1 MKHSK
6 TQYAIKYLQAGL
18 SITPTAKTKRPTV
31 ASWHAWQTKAMS
43 EAEAKQ
49 HFNDDTFIAIIG
61 GKVSGNLE
69 CIDVDCKYDLTGVLW
84 QSYSEALQALPNDLY
99 NRLCIATTQNGGYH
113 IMYRCEAVQGNQKI
127 AERPSTAEELAA
139 KNKEIADWNAANPD
153 KTKKVLSHI
162 VPKVLIETR
171 GEGGYFLVYPSEG
184 YKFIQRNPT
193 TIETITPEERGMLF
207 DCARVH
213 NETDGADSPT
223 ITKQSTF
230 QPNNTNTASQE
241 SVRPGDDFNSQH
253 SALDVLGCA
262 YERGNAKDHQ
272 GRAGI
277 RICNSPDG
285 EPNGFFYPMPIN
297 KIFVFSPNYGVPIEK
312 ALTPFEIYT
321 HTYHNGNFSAAATE
335 LAAKGYG
342 SKGKTQSQQQ
352 QAKPKPQPIATN
364 DNAGT
369 AATDG
374 GGIESN
380 PYFRILGFDKTESG
394 VQAFF
399 FYRKGSNTLLRL
411 TASAMSKNNLMTLA
425 PLQWWEEMFERS
437 KGGVDVDSATNWLI
451 QVSQSKGHFRTKYV
465 RGRGAWIDGS
475 AVVIHTGDK
484 LIVDGREKTFEAHTS
499 KFVYESGEELGIGTS
514 NPLTKSEA
522 AKFLDICGTPSWVR
536 GVNSTLLAGW
546 CVIAPV
552 CGALP
557 WRPHLWIV
565 GESGTGKSTVFRGIV
580 KRMLGQAA
588 IGVQGNTS
596 ESGLRQTLQF
606 DAIPVVFDEAE
617 AEDKASQDRM
627 AAVLAL
633 MRASSSED
641 GGRIIKGGQDGQA
654 KAYDI
659 RSCFAY
665 ASIVFQATQQSD
677 MRRITV
683 LETKKIND
691 KTKASAL
698 VKKLHSDFAILT
710 DEYVS
715 RFQARTVKL
724 LPTILENAK
733 IFGRA
738 VVEVVGQ
745 QWAGDQIGILLAG
758 AWSLYQD
765 CAVTYED
772 ALAFV
777 QKQDWSEERGLEQQ
791 TDQMRLVAKLA
802 EQPIRISVGQD
813 RTVGELILRAANIIN
828 YDAYTTPDDSNAAL
842 KRLGISVTEREGV
855 TMVLISNT
863 ADWVKKTLSGT
874 PWHSNHSKLLMRIE
888 GAIDIN
894 SYRFAAIKSRAVG
907 LPLDIFK
914 D

>member
-1 MKHSK
+1 MKNNK
-6 TQYAIKYLQAGL
+6 IQYAIKYLKAGL
-18 SITPTAKTKRPTV
+18 SIVPCSKTKRPTV
-31 ASWHAWQTKAMS
+31 GSWHAWQSNAMS
-43 EAEAKQ
+43 ETEAKKYIDE
-49 HFNDDTFIAIIG
+49 NGYIALIA

-99 NRLCIATTQNGGYH
+99 SRLCIATTQNGGYH

-127 AERPSTAEELAA
+127 AERPSTTEEIAA

-153 KTKKVLSHI
+153 KLKKQLTTI
-162 VPKVLIETR
+162 PAKVLIETR

-184 YKFIQRNPT
+184 YKFIQRNPL
-193 TIETITPEERGMLF
+193 TIETITREEREMLF
-207 DCARVH
+207 ACALVH

-223 ITKQSTF
+223 ITPIAPIK
-230 QPNNTNTASQE
+230 PAAYSQE
-241 SVRPGDDFNSQH
+241 SVRPGDAFNAQH
-253 SALDVLGCA
+253 SAFDVLGFA
-262 YERGNAKDHQ
+262 YERGDGKDHQ
-272 GRAGI
+272 GRAGV
-277 RICNSPDG
+277 RICNSPNG
-285 EPNGFFYPMPIN
+285 EPNGFYYRHEN
-297 KIFVFSPNYGVPIEK
+297 KIFVFSPNYGIPTEK
-312 ALTPFEIYT
+312 ALTPFDIYT
-321 HTYHNGNFSAAATE
+321 HREHGGNYSAAATA
-335 LAAKGYG
+335 LAAQGYG
-342 SKGKTQSQQQ
+342 KSAAQQQ
-352 QAKPKPQPIATN
+352 SKPKPTTTRIETQPEAT
-364 DNAGT
+364 AT
-369 AATDG
+369 TDG

-380 PYFRILGFDKTESG
+380 AYFRLLGFDKTESG

-425 PLQWWEEMFERS
+425 PLQWWEQMFERN
-437 KGGVDVDSATNWLI
+437 KGGIDIDAAINWLI
-451 QVSQSKGHFRTKYV
+451 QVSQKKGHFRTKYV
-465 RGRGAWIDGS
+465 RGRGAWIDGG

-499 KFVYESGEELGIGTS
+499 KFVYESGEELGIGTN
-514 NPLTKSEA
+514 NPLNVREA
-522 AKFLDICGTPSWVR
+522 SKFLDICATPSWVR

-683 LETKKIND
+683 LETKKIKD

-698 VKKLHSDFAILT
+698 VKKLHSDFTTLT

-733 IFGRA
+733 VFGQA
-738 VVEVVGQ
+738 VIEVVGQ
-745 QWAGDQIGILLAG
+745 QWAGDQLGILLAG

-765 CAVTYED
+765 GVVTYAD

-777 QKQDWSEERGLEQQ
+777 ERQDWSEEQGLEQSS
-791 TDQMRLVAKLA
+791 DQMRLVAKLA
-802 EQPIRISVGQD
+802 EQSIRIGTGQD
-813 RTVGELILRAANIIN
+813 RTVGELILRAADVNLRDEYMSIDEAN
-828 YDAYTTPDDSNAAL
+828 LSL
-842 KRLGISVTEREGV
+842 KRLGISVIEKEGNL
-855 TMVLISNT
+855 MVLISNT
-863 ADWVKKTLSGT
+863 ADWVKKCLLGT
-874 PWHSNHSKLLMRIE
+874 PWHTNHSKLLMRID
-888 GAIDIN
+888 GAIDVN
-894 SYRFAAIKSRAVG
+894 SYRFAAIKSRAVA

>member
-1 MKHSK
+1 MKNNK
-6 TQYAIKYLQAGL
+6 IQYAIKYLKAGL
-18 SITPTAKTKRPTV
+18 SIVPCSKTKRPTV
-31 ASWHAWQTKAMS
+31 GSWHAWQSNAMS
-43 EAEAKQ
+43 ETEAKKYIDE
-49 HFNDDTFIAIIG
+49 NGYIALIA

-99 NRLCIATTQNGGYH
+99 SRLCIATTQNGGYH

-127 AERPSTAEELAA
+127 AERPSTTEEIAA

-153 KTKKVLSHI
+153 KLKKQLTTI
-162 VPKVLIETR
+162 PAKVLIETR

-184 YKFIQRNPT
+184 YKFIQRNPL
-193 TIETITPEERGMLF
+193 TIETITREEREMLF
-207 DCARVH
+207 ACALVH

-223 ITKQSTF
+223 ITPIAPIK
-230 QPNNTNTASQE
+230 PAAAYSQE
-241 SVRPGDDFNSQH
+241 SVRPGDAFNAQH
-253 SALDVLGCA
+253 SAFDVLGFA
-262 YERGNAKDHQ
+262 YERGDGKDHQ
-272 GRAGI
+272 GRAGV
-277 RICNSPDG
+277 RICNSPNG
-285 EPNGFFYPMPIN
+285 EPNGFYYRHEN
-297 KIFVFSPNYGVPIEK
+297 KVFVFSPNYGIPTEK
-312 ALTPFEIYT
+312 ALTPFDIYT
-321 HTYHNGNFSAAATE
+321 HREHGGNYSAAATA
-335 LAAKGYG
+335 LAAQGYG
-342 SKGKTQSQQQ
+342 KSAAQQQ
-352 QAKPKPQPIATN
+352 SKPKTTITRIETQPEAT
-364 DNAGT
+364 AK
-369 AATDG
+369 TDG

-380 PYFRILGFDKTESG
+380 AYFRVLGFDKTESG

-425 PLQWWEEMFERS
+425 PLQWWEQMFERS
-437 KGGVDVDSATNWLI
+437 KGGIDIDAAINWLI
-451 QVSQSKGHFRTKYV
+451 QASQKKGHFRTKYV
-465 RGRGAWIDGS
+465 RGRGAWIDGG

-499 KFVYESGEELGIGTS
+499 KFVYESGEELGIGTN
-514 NPLTKSEA
+514 NPLNVREA
-522 AKFLDICGTPSWVR
+522 SKFLDICATPSWVR

-683 LETKKIND
+683 LETKKIKD

-698 VKKLHSDFAILT
+698 VKKLHSDFTTLT

-733 IFGRA
+733 VFGQA
-738 VVEVVGQ
+738 VIEVVGQ
-745 QWAGDQIGILLAG
+745 QWAGDQLGILLAG

-765 CAVTYED
+765 GVVTYAD

-777 QKQDWSEERGLEQQ
+777 ERQDWSEEKGLEQSS
-791 TDQMRLVAKLA
+791 DQMRLVAKLA
-802 EQPIRISVGQD
+802 EQSIRIGTGQD
-813 RTVGELILRAANIIN
+813 RTVGELILRAADVNLRDEYMSIDEAN
-828 YDAYTTPDDSNAAL
+828 LSL
-842 KRLGISVTEREGV
+842 KRLGISVIDKDGNL
-855 TMVLISNT
+855 MVLISNT
-863 ADWVKKTLSGT
+863 ADWVKKCLLGT
-874 PWHSNHSKLLMRIE
+874 PWHTNHSKLLMRID
-888 GAIDIN
+888 GAIDVN
-894 SYRFAAIKSRAVG
+894 SYRFAAIKSRAVA

>member
-6 TQYAIKYLQAGL
+6 IDYALRYLKAGL
-18 SITPTAKTKRPTV
+18 SIVPCSKTKKPTV
-31 ASWHAWQTKAMS
+31 KSWHAWQTTAMS
-43 EAEAKQ
+43 EAEAQ
-49 HFNDDTFIAIIG
+49 QLVAESGFIGLIG

-69 CIDVDCKYDLTGVLW
+69 CIDVDCKFDLTGVLW
-84 QSYSEALQALPNDLY
+84 QSYNEALQALPNDLY
-99 NRLCIATTQNGGYH
+99 SRLCIATTQNSGYH
-113 IMYRCEAVQGNQKI
+113 IIYRCEAVQGSQHL
-127 AERPSTAEELAA
+127 AERPSTPDEIAA
-139 KNKEIADWNAANPD
+139 KNKETADWNAANPD
-153 KTKKVLSHI
+153 KK
-162 VPKVLIETR
+162 PKVFITKSIKALIETR

-184 YKFIQRNPT
+184 YQFIQRNPL
-193 TIETITPEERGMLF
+193 TIQTITPEEREMLF
-207 DCARVH
+207 ACARVH
-213 NETDGADSPT
+213 TEIDGADSPT
-223 ITKQSTF
+223 ITKQATF
-230 QPNNTNTASQE
+230 KPANTNSASQE

-253 SALDVLGCA
+253 SALDVLGFA
-262 YERGNAKDHQ
+262 YERGNGTDHQ
-272 GRAGI
+272 GRAGV
-277 RICNSPDG
+277 RICNSPNG
-285 EPNGFFYPMPIN
+285 EPNGFYYKSDN
-297 KIFVFSPNYGVPIEK
+297 KIFVFSPNYGIPTEK
-312 ALTPFEIYT
+312 ALTAFDIYT
-321 HTYHNGNFSAAATE
+321 HREHGGNYSAAATA
-335 LAAKGYG
+335 LAAQGYG
-342 SKGKTQSQQQ
+342 SKSKPQQ
-352 QAKPKPQPIATN
+352 QAKPKPMPTYN
-364 DNAGT
+364 DNEAT
-369 AATDG
+369 ATTDG
-374 GGIESN
+374 GGLDSN
-380 PYFRILGFDKTESG
+380 PYFRLLGFDKTESG

-425 PLQWWEEMFERS
+425 PLQWWEQMFPRT

-451 QVSQSKGHFRTKYV
+451 QVSQGKGHFRTKYV
-465 RGRGAWIDGS
+465 RGRGAWIDGG

-514 NPLTKSEA
+514 NPLNKTEA
-522 AKFLDICGTPSWVR
+522 AKFLDICATPSWVR

-683 LETKKIND
+683 LETKKIHD
-691 KTKASAL
+691 KAKASAL

-733 IFGRA
+733 VFGRA

-758 AWSLYQD
+758 AWSLHQD
-765 CAVTYED
+765 GAVTYED
-772 ALAFV
+772 AYAFV
-777 QKQDWSEERGLEQQ
+777 QAQDWSEEKGLEQQ

-802 EQPIRISVGQD
+802 EQVIRLELGRERS
-813 RTVGELILRAANIIN
+813 VGELILIAAQEVNH
-828 YDAYTTPDDSNAAL
+828 YDSELGAHTANDVL
-842 KRLGISVTEREGV
+842 KRLGIKVEAYADGSREV
-855 TMVLISNT
+855 WFSNT
-863 ADWVKKTLSGT
+863 ADWIKKTLSST
-874 PWHSNHSKLLMRIE
+874 PWGANHSKILARIE
-888 GAIDIN
+888 GAKACPP
-894 SYRFAAIKSRAVG
+894 SRFAATQSRAVAV
-907 LPLDIFK
+907 PIDIFK

>member
-1 MKHSK
+1 MH
-6 TQYAIKYLQAGL
+6 
-18 SITPTAKTKRPTV
+18 RR
-31 ASWHAWQTKAMS
+31 
-43 EAEAKQ
+43 
-49 HFNDDTFIAIIG
+49 
-61 GKVSGNLE
+61 
-69 CIDVDCKYDLTGVLW
+69 DCKFDLTGLLW
-84 QSYSEALQALPNDLY
+84 QSYNEALQALPNDLY
-99 NRLCIATTQNGGYH
+99 SRLCIATTQSGGYH
-113 IMYRCEAVQGNQKI
+113 IIYRCEVIQGNHHL
-127 AERPSTAEELAA
+127 AERPSTPDEIAA
-139 KNKEIADWNAANPD
+139 KNKETADWNAANPD
-153 KTKKVLSHI
+153 KK
-162 VPKVLIETR
+162 PKVFITKSIKALIETR
-171 GEGGYFLVYPSEG
+171 GEGGYFLVYPSDG

-193 TIETITPEERGMLF
+193 TIETITPEEREMLF
-207 DCARVH
+207 ACARVH
-213 NETDGADSPT
+213 TETDGADSPT
-223 ITKQSTF
+223 ITQKSTF
-230 QPNNTNTASQE
+230 NASNQANNQNNNTNTASQE

-272 GRAGI
+272 GRAGV
-277 RICNSPDG
+277 RICNSPNG
-285 EPNGFFYPMPIN
+285 EPNGFYYPSPIN
-297 KIFVFSPNYGVPIEK
+297 KVFVFSPNYGIPIEK

-321 HTYHNGNFSAAATE
+321 HCNHHGDFSAAATE

-342 SKGKTQSQQQ
+342 SKGKPQPQQ
-352 QAKPKPQPIATN
+352 QAKPKTMPMPTHN
-364 DNAGT
+364 DNVAT
-369 AATDG
+369 AKTDG
-374 GGIESN
+374 GGLENN

-425 PLQWWEEMFERS
+425 PLQWWEQMFERS
-437 KGGVDVDSATNWLI
+437 KGGVDVDCATNWLI
-451 QVSQSKGHFRTKYV
+451 QVSQNKGHFRTKYV
-465 RGRGAWIDGS
+465 RGRGAWIDGG

-514 NPLTKSEA
+514 NPLSKSEA

-691 KTKASAL
+691 KVRASAL
-698 VKKLHSDFAILT
+698 VKKLNTDFAILT

-733 IFGRA
+733 VFGRA
-738 VVEVVGQ
+738 VVEVIGQ

-758 AWSLYQD
+758 AWSLHQD
-765 CAVTYED
+765 CAVTYEE

-777 QKQDWSEERGLEQQ
+777 QQQDWSEEKGLEQQ
-791 TDQMRLVAKLA
+791 TDQMRLVAKIA

-813 RTVGELILRAANIIN
+813 RTVGELILHAANVVNYN
-828 YDAYTTPDDSNAAL
+828 YDAYITPDDSNAAL

-874 PWHSNHSKLLMRIE
+874 PWHTNHSKLLMRIE